1 MTEPISENNSE
12 ENLQQD
18 AGQTWISHLI
28 ELRNRTLKSVIVLLV
43 VFVCLSFVA
52 DDLYTFF
59 AKPLMNALPEG
70 ASMISTDPHG
80 PFFVPFKLAF
90 FVSILATLPFWFYQ
104 IWGFVAPGLYAN
116 EKKLVFPL
124 VASST
129 LLFYLGII
137 FAYFVVFPL
146 IFAFFANTAPEGVSV
161 MTDIS
166 SYMSFAMKLFF
177 AFGVAFEVPIATI
190 IFAKL
195 GIVSTE
201 KMAEKRPYVFVG
213 AFVVGMLMTT
223 PDIFSQTLLA
233 VPVWLLFEVGL
244 FFAKRMTSSVKV
256 DENLETEESLDS

>member
-1 MTEPISENNSE
+1 MNQSQSPENHLADE
-12 ENLQQD
+12 
-18 AGQTWISHLI
+18 GQTWISHLV
-28 ELRNRTLKSVIVLLV
+28 ELRDRVLRAIIVLIV
-43 VFVCLSFVA
+43 VFVFLSIFA

-90 FVSILATLPFWFYQ
+90 FVALMLTLPYWFYQ
-104 IWGFVAPGLYAN
+104 IWAYVAPGLYAN

-129 LLFYLGII
+129 VLFYCGVI
-137 FAYFVVFPL
+137 FAYFVVFPI
-146 IFAFFANTAPEGVSV
+146 IFAFFANTAPDGVSV

-166 SYMSFAMKLFF
+166 SYMSFSMKLFF

-190 IFAKL
+190 ILAKM
-195 GIVSTE
+195 GVVSPQ
-201 KMAEKRPYVFVG
+201 KMAEKRGYIIVG
-213 AFVVGMLMTT
+213 AFVLGMLMTP

-233 VPVWLLFEVGL
+233 LPVWLLFEIGL
-244 FFAKRMTSSVKV
+244 FFAKRITPVDVVEDDSS
-256 DENLETEESLDS
+256 LTEDVSDS